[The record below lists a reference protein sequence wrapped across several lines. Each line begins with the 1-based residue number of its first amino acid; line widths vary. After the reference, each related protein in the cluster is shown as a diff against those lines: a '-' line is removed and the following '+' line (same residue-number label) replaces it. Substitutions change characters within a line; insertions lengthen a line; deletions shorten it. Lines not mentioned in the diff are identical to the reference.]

1 VRKKATAFILKAVSP
16 PNAPDYEG
24 YAMKLVSISA
34 ALLSIVSF
42 SASANETLQLDTN
55 SSTVG
60 WKGTKKLGSAHN
72 GGVKVKSGSV
82 TFDKTGLLSGGDF
95 VIDMKSISNED
106 LKDSPDYQKKL
117 VGHLS
122 SADFFAVEKFP
133 TASFKITQVK
143 PNKKSK
149 SEMTITGNFTMIGKT
164 QPVSFPAKVS
174 YANGKANGEAVIKID
189 RTKFGLKYGSGNF
202 FKELTADK
210 IISDEFELTLKLAAK
225 K

>member
-1 VRKKATAFILKAVSP
+1 
-16 PNAPDYEG
+16 
-24 YAMKLVSISA
+24 MKLLSLSVL
-34 ALLSIVSF
+34 ALSFSSF
-42 SASANETLQLDTN
+42 SALANETLQLDTTA
-55 SSTVG
+55 SKVG

-72 GGVKVKSGSV
+72 GDVKVQSGNVSFDKSG
-82 TFDKTGLLSGGDF
+82 KLTGGSF
-95 VIDMKSISNED
+95 VVDMKTITNED

-122 SADFFAVEKFP
+122 SADFFDVEKYP
-133 TASFKITQVK
+133 TASFKITEVK

-149 SEMTITGNFTMIGKT
+149 NEVTITGDFTMIGKT
-164 QPVSFPAKVS
+164 HPVSFPAKIT
-174 YANGKANGEAVIKID
+174 YTKGKAEGEAVVKVD